1 MFFFCSHSTLSVVI
15 CRFAFHVP
23 NVGRERADNG
33 VTAMMTRSAAL
44 FLGILGA
51 AAFGVGERVGA
62 PAPSDEPVAGP
73 VPAAVLEVID
83 GDTILVRARIWLGQD
98 VETRVRLSGA
108 DAPEAKA
115 RCEEERVLARAAR
128 DFVRDRV
135 ESKRVALRD
144 IRYDKYGRRVL
155 ARVITPD
162 GEDLAESLIRHG
174 LARAYGGGARSG
186 WCPDKGS

>member
-1 MFFFCSHSTLSVVI
+1 MV
-15 CRFAFHVP
+15 
-23 NVGRERADNG
+23 NK
-33 VTAMMTRSAAL
+33 AAVL
-44 FLGILGA
+44 LLGTLGA
-51 AAFGVGERVGA
+51 ATAMGVGERAGS
-62 PAPSDEPVAGP
+62 PSEEPVAGP
-73 VPAAVLEVID
+73 VPAAVLKVID
-83 GDTILVRARIWLGQD
+83 GDTLLVRARIWLGQD

-115 RCEEERVLARAAR
+115 RCEAEQILARAAL

-135 ESKRVALRD
+135 EFKRVVLRD

-155 ARVITPD
+155 ARVFTQD

-174 LARAYGGGARSG
+174 LARAYSGGARAG